1 MTQYFFCK
9 DCGSCVDEFC
19 NKYKE
24 LNTLGQCIIC
34 KYKGESKISQP
45 IKIVP
50 KEWGSEEWLANSPL
64 YCSKILFIKNGCGT
78 SIHHHKH
85 KFETMYSLFGSFRIY
100 LEGNIFELYEGEILN
115 IAPYQIHKI
124 DAIDNGTPFDS
135 QLLEISTQHFDD
147 DSIRHG
153 RDLEKY
159 LNEL

>member
-9 DCGSCVDEFC
+9 SCGSCVDEFC
-19 NKYKE
+19 NRYKE
-24 LNTLGQCIIC
+24 LLNLEKCIIC
-34 KYKGESKISQP
+34 KHLSESKVSRP

-50 KEWGSEEWLANSPL
+50 KQWGKEVWLANSPM
-64 YCSKILFIKNGCGT
+64 YCSKILHINSGDGT

-85 KFETMYSLFGSFRIY
+85 KFETMYPLFGSFRIY
-100 LEGNIFELYEGEILN
+100 LEGCIFELREGEILN
-115 IAPYQIHKI
+115 ISPYQVHKI
-124 DAIDNGTPFDS
+124 DAVGKGVN

-159 LNEL
+159 LNEIG